1 METMTKA
8 RSHISLPQTTTM
20 MTAVSTGPSRFVTD
34 SDDEDPP
41 RRRDILLFRN
51 PFNIPPPPPPEQE
64 EEEKEGRRK
73 TEVETPVNNDRTVT
87 EASETPRTSI
97 PVRCT
102 IIVDPF
108 GSAVYKPTEDI
119 QMPAAD
125 GDVSM

>member
-1 METMTKA
+1 M
-8 RSHISLPQTTTM
+8 
-20 MTAVSTGPSRFVTD
+20 TD

-51 PFNIPPPPPPEQE
+51 PFNVPPPPPPEQE
-64 EEEKEGRRK
+64 DEEKEGRRK
-73 TEVETPVNNDRTVT
+73 TEVETPVDNDDGSGRNLVT

>member
-51 PFNIPPPPPPEQE
+51 PFNVPPPPPPEQE
-64 EEEKEGRRK
+64 EEKEK
-73 TEVETPVNNDRTVT
+73 TPSVNNDDGSSEHPVT
-87 EASETPRTSI
+87 EAGETRQTSPAI